1 MKRCTACHLVR
12 YCGIQCQKDHWR
24 KHKKACKKRAAEL
37 RDELLF
43 KQPESTHLGD
53 CPICMVPM
61 PLYPSYACCSN
72 IVCNGCIYAME
83 RENTKKREC
92 PFCREALADTAG
104 GTDKQRM
111 KRVETNDPVALI
123 IEGFKNCEKGDYTE
137 AFGHYTK
144 AAKGDGLEAAEAHFK
159 LSSMYRKGHGV
170 EKDEQKMNIHHL
182 EVAAIGG
189 HAIARLSL
197 GTHELKNGNKEREV
211 KHLIIAATQGGE
223 DHSIKALMNAFKE
236 GLVSKEVLAA
246 TLRAHQ
252 AAIDATKT
260 PQRDEAAKYFTMIE

>member
-1 MKRCTACHLVR
+1 
-12 YCGIQCQKDHWR
+12 
-24 KHKKACKKRAAEL
+24 
-37 RDELLF
+37 
-43 KQPESTHLGD
+43 
-53 CPICMVPM
+53 
-61 PLYPSYACCSN
+61 
-72 IVCNGCIYAME
+72 
-83 RENTKKREC
+83 
-92 PFCREALADTAG
+92 LADTAG

-123 IEGFKNCEKGDYTE
+123 IEGFKNYEKGDYTE

-159 LSSMYRKGHGV
+159 LSSMLYRKGHGV

-211 KHLIIAATQGGE
+211 KHLIIAATQGE
-223 DHSIKALMNAFKE
+223 DHSIKALINAFKE